1 MKKILS
7 LLILLLFFINCTN
20 LYAQIHMGNPKAV
33 PVKKPLLNRNIVSS
47 FGPDGAAC
55 DTVNLDVSAKWGAN
69 TYFNPDGG
77 FTFGVGD
84 NSNFGITSTED
95 ANHFD
100 VSANDYNYISGGLV
114 YFSYANSN
122 IAADLD
128 KDVLF
133 NVYDDNAGVPGN
145 LLGSTSLKLSRIKQD
160 VDNGYLTQFAFS
172 SPIALPASKVFYV
185 SVDHSNFIWDGT
197 TRDSIAIVGNDDG
210 DTTAG
215 TYQYWLTTSIGNLW
229 IPVSDFYQDQQG
241 GSLDVNLYIF
251 PYVSNAIDGCTVL
264 PVSILNFG
272 GLIKD
277 NNAYLNWS
285 TATES
290 NNKGFYVERSKDAIN
305 FSDVGFV
312 NGAGNSSQIK
322 NYTYT
327 DVTVKDMHVTTTYY
341 RLKQVDLD
349 GKISYS
355 KVLPLNLKNIVQWRL
370 YPNPVKDVA
379 TVELNL
385 TASSKV
391 NVQVIAADGRVVINA
406 DKGILNQGTQQVF
419 INTQNLAKG
428 SYIVRVKTDSDT
440 FTKTIVKE

>member
-7 LLILLLFFINCTN
+7 LLISILIVSTLPNV
-20 LYAQIHMGNPKAV
+20 YAQINVSQPKAV
-33 PVKKPLLNRNIVSS
+33 VIKKPGFLNKHISS
-47 FGPDGAAC
+47 FGPDGPGAC
-55 DTVNLDVSAKWGAN
+55 DTVNLNSANNWQAFYYSN
-69 TYFNPDGG
+69 QDGG
-77 FTFGVGD
+77 YTFGVSD
-84 NSNFGITSTED
+84 NDNNGYNIDED
-95 ANHFD
+95 ANYFD
-100 VSANDYNYISGGLV
+100 VSTSDNNYISGGLV
-114 YFSYANSN
+114 YFAFANSN

-128 KDVLF
+128 KDIIFKL
-133 NVYDDNAGVPGN
+133 YDDNGGYPGN
-145 LLGSTSLKLSRIKQD
+145 LLGSATLKLSQVHQD
-160 VDNGYLTQFAFS
+160 VLNNLLSEFKFS
-172 SPIALPASKVFYV
+172 SPIPMPVSKTFYI
-185 SVDHSNFIWDGT
+185 SVDHSNFVWDGT
-197 TRDSIAIVGNDDG
+197 TRDSIAIVANGDD
-210 DTTAG
+210 DTTGNA
-215 TYQYWLTTSIGNLW
+215 YQYINIFGSGNTW
-229 IPVSDFYQDQQG
+229 FAVNEIYGTQSNP
-241 GSLDVNLYIF
+241 LDVNLYIF
-251 PYVSNAIDGCTVL
+251 PYVSNTIDGCTVL

-272 GLIKD
+272 GFIKD

-322 NYTYT
+322 NYTYK

-355 KVLPLNLKNIVQWRL
+355 KVLPLNLKNVVQWRL

-385 TASSKV
+385 TTSSKV
-391 NVQVIAADGRVVINA
+391 NVQVIAADGRIVINA
-406 DKGILNQGTQQVF
+406 DKGVLNQGTQQVF

-428 SYIVRVKTDSDT
+428 SYIVRVKTDNDT